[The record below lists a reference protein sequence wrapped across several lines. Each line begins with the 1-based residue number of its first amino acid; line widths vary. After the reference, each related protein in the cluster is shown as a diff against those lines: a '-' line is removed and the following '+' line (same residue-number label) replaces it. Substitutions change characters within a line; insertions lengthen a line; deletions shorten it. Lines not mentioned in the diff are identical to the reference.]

1 MPIDINGYL
10 RSITAE
16 LMAQKNRV
24 RHFIQLQHLPTDGAW
39 KEAVLR
45 AMISRTL
52 PSRYAVASGFVITEQ
67 EASSQIDVLIYDTT
81 IPVLYK
87 GGDLV
92 FVQPS
97 ACAAVIEVK
106 SSLDATDFREATD
119 KLADVCALIHQYER
133 DSTLFS
139 GIFAYEES
147 GGGSG
152 TLLRHISSAAGG
164 ELGRV
169 VNHASIGQDTFIK
182 YWDRDPD
189 EGRDNYDC
197 WHHYTLT
204 RMAPGYFLHNL
215 MSFLAGENLVRGNNI
230 WFPSE
235 GKEARRNGVE
245 PLCR

>member
-10 RSITAE
+10 KSITDE
-16 LMAQKNRV
+16 FMAQRNRV
-24 RHFIQLQHLPTDGAW
+24 RHFIGLDHLPSDGAW

-52 PSRYAVASGFVITEQ
+52 PSRYAVASGFVITE
-67 EASSQIDVLIYDTT
+67 ETASSQIDVLIYDTS

-106 SSLDATDFREATD
+106 SSLNATAFRNAAR
-119 KLADVCALIHQYER
+119 KLSDVCELIHRHER
-133 DSTLFS
+133 DNRLFA

-147 GGGSG
+147 GGSSRI
-152 TLLRHISSAAGG
+152 LLQHIADAAEG
-164 ELGRV
+164 ERNRI
-169 VNHASIGQDTFIK
+169 VNHASIGADTFIK
-182 YWDRDPD
+182 YWSHNPD
-189 EGRDNYDC
+189 NGRDDYDY
-197 WHHYTLT
+197 WHHYTLR

-215 MSFLAGENLVRGNNI
+215 MSFLADEELVRGNNI

-235 GKEARRNGVE
+235 GKETRRNARQ
-245 PLCR
+245 PLR